1 MQRPRYSSALQYLVR
16 ALRAL
21 PHTRLLA
28 SAAALSLLSIVAQ
41 AASDAGS
48 EQPDLSARKIFALLF
63 LMLGPIKILL
73 PFVDMTEG
81 ADAAFRR
88 KLALRAVLF
97 SAAALAL
104 AGLTGRTVLA
114 NFNVPVSVLALT
126 GGLVLFLVALQT
138 VLQQFAGPMQP
149 RGARPA
155 PELKWALNP
164 LAFPIIVTPYGIA
177 AIIVFVSLAGDDTD
191 MKIKIAE
198 VVAAILLLNLLA
210 MWFAQA
216 ILKWFGTL
224 LQIFAVVLGV
234 TQIALGLHLIIQ
246 ALGRIGVFTLRGG

>member
-1 MQRPRYSSALQYLVR
+1 MQCLAPSSAVRDIVR
-16 ALRAL
+16 ALLMRPHARLFAL
-21 PHTRLLA
+21 
-28 SAAALSLLSIVAQ
+28 AAGLSLLSIVAQ
-41 AASDAGS
+41 AAGDVGPD
-48 EQPDLSARKIFALLF
+48 QPELSARKIFALLF

-104 AGLTGRTVLA
+104 AGLIGRTVLA

-149 RGARPA
+149 RAARPA
-155 PELKWALNP
+155 PELKWAVNP

-177 AIIVFVSLAGDDTD
+177 AIIVFVSLAGDDIG
-191 MKIKIAE
+191 MKLKIAE

-210 MWFAQA
+210 MLFAQA